1 MILKVVRYKNYG
13 CTMSGGEKNAVFQH
27 KFYWSFYELNNG
39 EIIVLDYVKNLKNNR
54 VTSNSYEFSYAN
66 YELKSGKI
74 INYKFGNAKAIN
86 KKEMHKEFY
95 DWFDSE
101 PPAKDIKELK
111 FPNKNEKKCVKE
123 FFIKNIRKTKEVA
136 TDVINV

>member
-1 MILKVVRYKNYG
+1 MNLKVIKYKNYG
-13 CTMSGGEKNAVFQH
+13 CTMYGGEKNDAFQH

-39 EIIVLDYVKNLKNNR
+39 EIIVLNYVKNLKNNK

-95 DWFDSE
+95 DWLDAE

-111 FPNKNEKKCVKE
+111 FPDKNEKKCVKE

-136 TDVINV
+136 TDVINT

>member
-1 MILKVVRYKNYG
+1 MILKVIKYKNYG
-13 CTMSGGEKNAVFQH
+13 CTMSSMPDEHIYDNNF
-27 KFYWSFYELNNG
+27 FFSFYELNNG
-39 EIIVLDYVKNLKNNR
+39 EIIVLNYVENLTNNK